1 MKTYQKYKNSGIRWL
16 GSMPSH
22 WELKKLKWTANYCV
36 SNVDKVPAENEDPV
50 KLCNY
55 TDVYYYD
62 FISPNME
69 LMETTATKEEIQRF
83 HLKKDDVVI
92 TKDSEEWDDIAISA
106 LVTET
111 SPNLVCGYH
120 LAIIRSNK
128 KELIG
133 KYLHRLMQAVEINR
147 QFQVAATGVTRYGL
161 PKDAIGQALILLP
174 PLPEQLSIAAFLDR
188 ETSRIDGLIA
198 RKKRQIELLQ
208 KKRTALISQAVT
220 KGLDPK
226 VKMKDSGVAWLGEV
240 PSHWEIS
247 KVGYCCDLDVGYAF
261 ESDKFVDYGIRL
273 LRGDNVTEGTTRW
286 EEKSRYWLES
296 ESVPKRFLLA
306 ENDLVISMDGS
317 KVGKNY
323 ALIKKDDLPAFLV
336 QRVARLRA
344 KVGLKIHF
352 LYWWIGLPWF
362 KQWVDLV
369 KTDPAIPHIT
379 AKNILDYQ
387 FVLPPISEQ
396 LVIAAFLDRETA
408 HITSLV
414 SKIELSIRRLA
425 DYRTALISAAVT
437 GKIDVREEAAA

>member
-226 VKMKDSGVAWLGEV
+226 VKMNDSGVAWLGKV

-247 KVGYCCDLDVGYAF
+247 KIKFSGRIKYGLGEPPSQKDDGLLFVRATDIDAGKILLD
-261 ESDKFVDYGIRL
+261 SITKVDPDDIPWSRDPGLKEDDILVVRSGAYT
-273 LRGDNVTEGTTRW
+273 GD
-286 EEKSRYWLES
+286 SAI
-296 ESVPKRFLLA
+296 VPKEL
-306 ENDLVISMDGS
+306 EGS
-317 KVGKNY
+317 IAGYDMVLRVNKAIPEFVAY
-323 ALIKKDDLPAFLV
+323 ALLSK
-336 QRVARLRA
+336 
-344 KVGLKIHF
+344 
-352 LYWWIGLPWF
+352 Y
-362 KQWVDLV
+362 
-369 KTDPAIPHIT
+369 
-379 AKNILDYQ
+379 ILDAQ
-387 FVLPPISEQ
+387 IMLERMRAAQPHLNAEDLGSMILLIPPIEEQ
-396 LVIAAFLDRETA
+396 SLIVNHLNRECRKNA
-408 HITSLV
+408 ELISIIQKSINSLGN
-414 SKIELSIRRLA
+414 
-425 DYRTALISAAVT
+425 YRTALISAAVT